1 VAEQIGVA
9 LNTVRVRLIGIA
21 RIGFVVFA
29 AGMMSVM
36 VTGEAAA
43 KHRRHVAHHHGLSK
57 QTVNAQAAMLP
68 QSASSGSMRYYGG
81 PKSPMWR
88 Q

>member
-1 VAEQIGVA
+1 M
-9 LNTVRVRLIGIA
+9 GIA

-29 AGMMSVM
+29 AGVSGM
-36 VTGEAAA
+36 VAGEAAA
-43 KHRRHVAHHHGLSK
+43 KHRRHVVHHHGLSK
-57 QTVNAQAAMLP
+57 QTVNARAAVLP
-68 QSASSGSMRYYGG
+68 QSTSTGMMRYYGG

>member
-1 VAEQIGVA
+1 
-9 LNTVRVRLIGIA
+9 LNTVRVRLIDIA

-29 AGMMSVM
+29 AGVMSVM
-36 VTGEAAA
+36 VAGEAAA
-43 KHRRHVAHHHGLSK
+43 KHRRHVARYHGLSK

-68 QSASSGSMRYYGG
+68 QTTSYGSMRYYGG

-88 Q
+88 EVR

>member
-1 VAEQIGVA
+1 
-9 LNTVRVRLIGIA
+9 LNTVRGRLIGIA

-29 AGMMSVM
+29 AGVMIVM
-36 VTGEAAA
+36 VAGEAAA
-43 KHRRHVAHHHGLSK
+43 KHRRHVVHHHGLSK
-57 QTVNAQAAMLP
+57 QTVNAQAAVLP
-68 QSASSGSMRYYGG
+68 QSTSTGMMRYYGG